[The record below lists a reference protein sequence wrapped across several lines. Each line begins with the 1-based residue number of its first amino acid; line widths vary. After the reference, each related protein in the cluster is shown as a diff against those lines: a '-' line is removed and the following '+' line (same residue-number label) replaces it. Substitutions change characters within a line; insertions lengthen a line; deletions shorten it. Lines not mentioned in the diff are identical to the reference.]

1 MSKDDE
7 EIINERYVVD
17 DDHDAIIER
26 HPRSKLPLFPVLILI
41 VIFITYYYVSTYQE
55 SVQVTTDTDSPGD
68 AYTPVETQTYVQHIN
83 LHQVVSKGTYEEIAE
98 QLYQVDK
105 VNINKVNAGMTPLM
119 LAASRGSLEIIDLL
133 FTHGADPNKRGSAER
148 TALQYAVEK
157 NHVEVAKRLLSYGAD
172 IDAFDNGRLTP
183 LVMAADRGF
192 TDLALILLEKGADP
206 NIQHSQGWTALIDAA
221 RNGDEKLVTALIKA
235 GAEKDISMKNGMK
248 ARDMAKRNG
257 HSDIVNILAE

>member
-17 DDHDAIIER
+17 DDSIVER
-26 HPRSKLPLFPVLILI
+26 HPRSRLPLFPVIILI
-41 VIFITYYYVSTYQE
+41 VIFISYYYVSTYQE
-55 SVQVTTDTDSPGD
+55 SVQVSNDLVPTIEPSNPTDKG
-68 AYTPVETQTYVQHIN
+68 TQPHPSN
-83 LHQVVSKGTYEEIAE
+83 LHVLISNGTYEEIAE

-105 VNINKVNAGMTPLM
+105 VSINKVIGGMTPIM
-119 LAASRGSLEIIDLL
+119 LAAARGSVEIIDLL
-133 FTHGADPNKRGSAER
+133 FTQGADPNKRGSAER

-157 NHVEVAKRLLSYGAD
+157 NHVDVAKRLLDYGAD

-183 LVMAADRGF
+183 LIMAADRGF
-192 TDLALILLEKGADP
+192 TELALILLEKGADP

-221 RNGDEKLVTALIKA
+221 RNGEEKLVTALIKA
-235 GAEKDISMKNGMK
+235 GAEKDIAMKNGMK

-257 HSDIVNILAE
+257 HSHIVDILAK

>member
-7 EIINERYVVD
+7 EIISEQFVVD
-17 DDHDAIIER
+17 DDFIIER
-26 HPRSKLPLFPVLILI
+26 YPRSKLPLFPVIILI
-41 VIFITYYYVSTYQE
+41 VIFISYYYVSSYQE
-55 SVQVTTDTDSPGD
+55 SVQVSNDLVPQIEPSN
-68 AYTPVETQTYVQHIN
+68 PVDIETQPHSTN
-83 LHQVVSKGTYEEIAE
+83 LHELISNGTYEEIAE

-105 VNINKVNAGMTPLM
+105 VSINKVIGGMTPIM
-119 LAASRGSLEIIDLL
+119 LAAARGSVEIIDLL
-133 FTHGADPNKRGSAER
+133 FTQGADPNKRGSAER

-157 NHVEVAKRLLSYGAD
+157 NHVDVAKRLLDYGAD

-183 LVMAADRGF
+183 LIMTADRGF

-221 RNGDEKLVTALIKA
+221 RNGDEKLVTALINA
-235 GAEKDISMKNGMK
+235 GAEKDIAMKNGMK